1 VTLETCWVDRDV
13 TSGVACTIGR
23 TGVRRELS
31 SGVVK
36 LNVTAP
42 QADNAAADLDPDA
55 VPPFGRSSRALAHA
69 IVRWRAWI
77 AAFWVIAFLAL
88 APVARHVKTAL
99 DVAGNRTGESAASEV
114 ERRLAIDFASP
125 FARYALLVI
134 TGIPSVDSGDG
145 RVALQEIAST
155 VGHAPGVSRT
165 ASYLSTRDTAFLS
178 SHGTFMVV
186 GLHAPPSQADDW
198 ILGLRAVSGA
208 LQHRLRARYPNA
220 TLAWTGNAALNYDVR
235 SATADD
241 AARAEHRIVPVTL
254 VLLLLVFG
262 SVVAACVPLLAA
274 GLAIILSLGIA
285 VLLAYAHWPL
295 SIVLRNTVSML
306 GLGAG
311 IDYALLV
318 VSRFREGL
326 AEHHTPVESAEL
338 ALCHAGH
345 TVMLS
350 ATAVV
355 ISFAALLIVP
365 ASELRSIA
373 TGGLIVVATGALVAT
388 TLLPGLLAWLGPRID
403 AFRLPL
409 PRRMT
414 SATSSGRVHPGW
426 RAWGA
431 WASAH
436 PWSVL
441 ALGGVP
447 LVILGSQAQRLNAN
461 LPSGDWLPRHAES
474 TMALRSL
481 GEMGKSGLVQTL
493 RIVIQLPAGS
503 GVLTPVGWEA
513 TRHAT
518 ARLAADPRI
527 ALVRSLPSVTG
538 AVHPSPTFITLLPTD
553 ALRTFT
559 SRNGREA
566 IVEVVPREGVP
577 IGALVNLAREIRLA
591 GPAALTGDPDATVLV
606 GGLPAFNAEYQDQVR
621 AHITTIVILVVAGS
635 FLTLLIGF
643 RSVLV
648 PVKAI
653 ILNLLSV
660 AAAFGAAVLV
670 FQDGHGIGLLGLAT
684 PIDGLFPAVP
694 LVVFCL
700 VFGFSMDY
708 EVFLVARVAE
718 AAAGGADDETAVAD
732 GVARTGGVITSAA
745 AIMVVVFAAFA
756 LSDFLLIKI
765 LGFTLAIAILID
777 ATLVRMAVGPAL
789 LRLAGRWNWWPGR

>member
-1 VTLETCWVDRDV
+1 M
-13 TSGVACTIGR
+13 
-23 TGVRRELS
+23 
-31 SGVVK
+31 
-36 LNVTAP
+36 
-42 QADNAAADLDPDA
+42 
-55 VPPFGRSSRALAHA
+55 FGKSSRTVARA
-69 IVRWRAWI
+69 IVRGRAWI
-77 AAFWVIAFLAL
+77 AAFWAVAFVAL
-88 APVARHVKTAL
+88 APVARHVDTAL
-99 DVAGNRTGESAASEV
+99 DVAGNRTGASAASEV
-114 ERRLAIDFASP
+114 ERRLATDFASP

-134 TGIPSVDSGDG
+134 TGIPSPDSGEG
-145 RVALQEIAST
+145 RAALQEIAST
-155 VGHAPGVSRT
+155 IGHAPGVART

-178 SHGTFMVV
+178 PHGTLMVV
-186 GLHAPPSQADDW
+186 GLHAPPQRADDW
-198 ILGLRAVSGA
+198 ILGLRAVSSA
-208 LQHRLRARYPNA
+208 LQQRIRTRYPQA

-326 AEHHTPVESAEL
+326 AAHRTPVEAAEL

-355 ISFAALLIVP
+355 ISFAALLVVP

-373 TGGLIVVATGALVAT
+373 TGGLIVVATGALIAT
-388 TLLPGLLAWLGPRID
+388 TLLPGLLAWLGPRVD

-409 PRRMT
+409 PRHLT
-414 SATSSGRVHPGW
+414 SANIPGRIHPGW

-436 PWSVL
+436 PWTVL
-441 ALGGVP
+441 ALGGIP
-447 LVILGSQAQRLNAN
+447 LVALGSQAQRLNAN

-474 TMALRSL
+474 TLALHSL
-481 GEMGKSGLVQTL
+481 TEMGKSGLVQTL

-503 GVLTPVGWEA
+503 GVLTPAGWEA

-518 ARLAADPRI
+518 AQLAADPRI
-527 ALVRSLPSVTG
+527 ASVRSLPSVTG
-538 AVHPSPTFITLLPTD
+538 AIHPSPTFITLLPTD
-553 ALRTFT
+553 VLRAFA
-559 SRNGREA
+559 SRDGRETSL
-566 IVEVVPREGVP
+566 EVVPREGVP
-577 IGALVNLAREIRLA
+577 ISALVGLVREIRLA
-591 GPAALTGDPDATVLV
+591 GPAALTGDPNARVLV
-606 GGLPAFNAEYQDQVR
+606 GGLPAFNAEYQDEVR
-621 AHITTIVILVVAGS
+621 THSKTIVILVVAGS

-643 RSVLV
+643 RSILV

-660 AAAFGAAVLV
+660 AASFGAAVLV
-670 FQDGHGIGLLGLAT
+670 FQDGHGIGMLGLAT

-718 AAAGGADDETAVAD
+718 AAAGGADEETAVAD

-745 AIMVVVFAAFA
+745 AIMVVVFSAFA

-765 LGFTLAIAILID
+765 LGFTLAVAILID

-789 LRLAGRWNWWPGR
+789 LRLAGRWNWWPGVRG

>member
-1 VTLETCWVDRDV
+1 MKR
-13 TSGVACTIGR
+13 
-23 TGVRRELS
+23 
-31 SGVVK
+31 
-36 LNVTAP
+36 NVTVDEAERGP
-42 QADNAAADLDPDA
+42 TELDPDSA
-55 VPPFGRSSRALAHA
+55 PVVGRWTGALAHA
-69 IVRWRAWI
+69 IVRGRVWI
-77 AAFWVIAFLAL
+77 AALWAVAFVAL
-88 APVARHVKTAL
+88 APVSRHVGEAL
-99 DVAGNRTGESAASEV
+99 DVAGNRTGASPATAV
-114 ERRLAIDFASP
+114 ERRLASDFASP

-134 TGIPSVDSGDG
+134 TGIPPLDSAAG
-145 RVALQEIAST
+145 RAALQEIAAT
-155 VGHAPGVSRT
+155 IDRTPGVART
-165 ASYLSTRDTAFLS
+165 VSYLTTRDTGFVS
-178 SHGTFMVV
+178 PNGTLMIV
-186 GLHAPPSQADDW
+186 GFVAPPQHADDW
-198 ILGLRAVSGA
+198 IVGMRVVSAA
-208 LQHRLRARYPNA
+208 LQQRLRTRYSHA

-235 SATADD
+235 SATTDD
-241 AARAEHRIVPVTL
+241 ATRAERRIVPLTL

-262 SVVAACVPLLAA
+262 SVVAASVPLVIA
-274 GLAIILSLGIA
+274 GLAIIMSLGVA

-326 AEHHTPVESAEL
+326 AAGHTSVEAAEL
-338 ALCHAGH
+338 ALGHAGH

-355 ISFAALLIVP
+355 IGFAALLIVP

-373 TGGLIVVATGALVAT
+373 TGGLLVVATSALLAT
-388 TLLPGLLAWLGPRID
+388 TLLPGLLAWLGPRVD
-403 AFRLPL
+403 AFRIPM
-409 PRRMT
+409 PRRKASRT
-414 SATSSGRVHPGW
+414 RDHIHPAW
-426 RAWGA
+426 RAWGV

-436 PWSVL
+436 PWRVL

-447 LVILGSQAQRLNAN
+447 LMALASQATRINAN

-474 TMALRSL
+474 TTALQSL
-481 GEMGKSGLVQTL
+481 AAMGKSGLVQTL
-493 RIVIQLPAGS
+493 RIIIQLPAGS
-503 GVLTPVGWEA
+503 GVLTPTGWEA

-518 ARLAADPRI
+518 ARLAADSRI
-527 ALVRSLPSVTG
+527 ATVRSLPSVTG
-538 AVHPSPTFITLLPTD
+538 AIHPSSTFIELLP
-553 ALRTFT
+553 AEVLRAFA
-559 SRNGREA
+559 SRDGRET

-577 IGALVNLAREIRLA
+577 IGAVVSLAREIREA
-591 GPAALTGDPDATVLV
+591 GPAALTGDPDARVLV

-621 AHITTIVILVVAGS
+621 AHSVTIVILVVTGS

-643 RSVLV
+643 RSILV
-648 PVKAI
+648 PIKAI
-653 ILNLLSV
+653 VLNLVSV

-670 FQDGHGIGLLGLAT
+670 FQDGHGIGMLGLNA

-718 AAAGGADDETAVAD
+718 AAARGADEESAVAD

-765 LGFTLAIAILID
+765 LGFTLAAAILID

-789 LRLAGRWNWWPGR
+789 LRLAGRWNWWPGKRAAIS